1 MVEWLALIVFLIL
14 FGLTLHESFEDTSS
28 TAGNAKFGVAGV
40 GVEKGVTRP
49 SLESAEWKS
58 KIDSQVPLGSNDED
72 YIRILQAFYDTVYA
86 NATNKPTTNDIELFL
101 KGPNVHGKPVDPG
114 ALRMI
119 ISSGFRIDPPT
130 AASREDKQIKFM
142 IDPEAL
148 EPEGGR
154 DEVFTR
160 VEETYRPADT
170 RIGELPEG
178 RYAPVV
184 QQIRPRRP
192 GESNYKTTGWT
203 QSLFYDVCSVTKKP
217 GCEENVL

>member
-14 FGLTLHESFEDTSS
+14 FGLTLHESFEDT
-28 TAGNAKFGVAGV
+28 TGTVKV

-58 KIDSQVPLGSNDED
+58 KIDSQVPLGSNDDD
-72 YIRILQAFYDTVYA
+72 YIRILQAFYDTVYVY
-86 NATNKPTTNDIELFL
+86 ATNKPTTNDIELFL
-101 KGPNVHGKPVDPG
+101 KGPNVHGKPVDQA

-119 ISSGFRIDPPT
+119 ISSGFHIDPPT
-130 AASREDKQIKFM
+130 AGSREEKQIKFM

-154 DEVFTR
+154 DEVFIR
-160 VEETYRPADT
+160 EEETYRPADT
-170 RIGELPEG
+170 RIGDLPEG

-192 GESNYKTTGWT
+192 GESNYKTTSWT
-203 QSLFYDVCSVTKKP
+203 QDLFYDVCSVTKKR

>member
-14 FGLTLHESFEDTSS
+14 VGWTLHESFDDTP
-28 TAGNAKFGVAGV
+28 TPQANTK
-40 GVEKGVTRP
+40 VTRP
-49 SLESAEWKS
+49 SLESADWKS

-72 YIRILQAFYDTVYA
+72 YVRILQAFYDNVYMHT
-86 NATNKPTTNDIELFL
+86 ATGLTTNDIETFL
-101 KGPNVHGKPVDPG
+101 KGPDVHGKPVDPG

-119 ISSGFRIDPPT
+119 ISSGFRIDPPSS
-130 AASREDKQIKFM
+130 AAAREEKQIKFV

-148 EPEGGR
+148 EPKDGR

-160 VEETYRPADT
+160 EEETYRPADT
-170 RIGELPEG
+170 RIGDLPEG

-184 QQIRPRRP
+184 QQPRPRRP

>member
-14 FGLTLHESFEDTSS
+14 FGLTLHESFDDTP
-28 TAGNAKFGVAGV
+28 TPQANTK
-40 GVEKGVTRP
+40 VTRP
-49 SLESAEWKS
+49 SLESADWKS

-72 YIRILQAFYDTVYA
+72 YIRILQAFYDTVYV

-101 KGPNVHGKPVDPG
+101 KGPNVNGKPVDPG

-119 ISSGFRIDPPT
+119 ISSGFRIDPPSS
-130 AASREDKQIKFM
+130 AAAREEKQIKFM

-148 EPEGGR
+148 EPKDGR

-160 VEETYRPADT
+160 EEETYRPADT

-184 QQIRPRRP
+184 QQPRPRRP

-203 QSLFYDVCSVTKKP
+203 QSLFYDVCSVTKKR

>member
-14 FGLTLHESFEDTSS
+14 FGLTLHESFEDT
-28 TAGNAKFGVAGV
+28 AGNAKVGVAGA
-40 GVEKGVTRP
+40 GVTRP

-72 YIRILQAFYDTVYA
+72 YIRILQAFYDTVYV

-101 KGPNVHGKPVDPG
+101 KGPNVNGKPVDPG

-119 ISSGFRIDPPT
+119 ISSGFRIDPPSS
-130 AASREDKQIKFM
+130 AAAREEKQIKFM

-148 EPEGGR
+148 EPKDGR

-160 VEETYRPADT
+160 EEETYRPADT
-170 RIGELPEG
+170 RIGDLPEG

-184 QQIRPRRP
+184 QQPRPRRP

-203 QSLFYDVCSVTKKP
+203 QSLFYDVCSVTKKR